1 MPLKL
6 HEYDETDFSGG
17 CLAHLNKA
25 VDVAVTEDLQQTHT
39 LSFEYPLYDDKADM
53 ITEHRIVSIE
63 GQAYRLNYVTR
74 DYSSKRI
81 TAKATRIFFIDA
93 LCCHVPTIGNDTKIT
108 MKKKIITLT
117 LIAALSVSTTAF
129 AAPVPRESAPLN
141 ATEAQIQITE
151 NIIGDILDEV
161 QTGSLGYTLAAGY
174 ANTKI
179 RKAVMANQTDGNG
192 YGILSPIAQNAI
204 RVMRDRQL
212 RPDAYAQA
220 EEELKVLLADV
231 ITAVQNGMDIDTAT
245 KEAYAKIY
253 QSVNPNFNYDE
264 QFSLDTCY
272 RDIPT
277 VGMEKFTVARKLL
290 LEAVAK

>member
-1 MPLKL
+1 
-6 HEYDETDFSGG
+6 
-17 CLAHLNKA
+17 
-25 VDVAVTEDLQQTHT
+25 
-39 LSFEYPLYDDKADM
+39 
-53 ITEHRIVSIE
+53 
-63 GQAYRLNYVTR
+63 
-74 DYSSKRI
+74 
-81 TAKATRIFFIDA
+81 
-93 LCCHVPTIGNDTKIT
+93 

-290 LEAVAK
+290 LEAAVK